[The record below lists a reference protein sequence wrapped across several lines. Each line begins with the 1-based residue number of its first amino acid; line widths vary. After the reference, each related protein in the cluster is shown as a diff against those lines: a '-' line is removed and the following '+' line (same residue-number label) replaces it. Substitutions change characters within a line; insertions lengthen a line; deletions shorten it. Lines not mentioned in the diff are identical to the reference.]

1 MARKQKLKQ
10 VIVGEPIIETMQSVA
25 PDTDDT
31 LHARMHAAVDEFFS
45 QPTVSWKRMLTAW
58 VVGLTVAV
66 GIGHLGSVL
75 AAYLTVGAVLVSG
88 SAFIGMLVYC
98 LGIIGTMYLSFKVS
112 VFAHMKIIDKSV
124 DAAFISARDSVRGW
138 FGSSA
143 IKSVAA

>member
-1 MARKQKLKQ
+1 MARKQKLKAT
-10 VIVGEPIIETMQSVA
+10 VTDVPFTEVPQSAA

-66 GIGHLGSVL
+66 GVGHLGSVL

-98 LGIIGTMYLSFKVS
+98 LGIVATAYLSFKVS

-143 IKSVAA
+143 IKSVAP